1 MNETPKKRERKRDRD
16 ANEGHENDVMIGP
29 LEKNGEKMM
38 KTVEEGGMAAILSK
52 TEVMYV
58 FVYRNLYQC
67 FIHPLDAPNGRHKT
81 FEINEKHRAMLKNL
95 DSTADQ
101 IFEIRFRPEMDFMG
115 VMVAAE
121 RGIVNFLN
129 SIGQLPAEDFDFMAP
144 LEEMESEANNSGGN
158 Q

>member
-1 MNETPKKRERKRDRD
+1 MNETPKKRDRNAEKD
-16 ANEGHENDVMIGP
+16 HENDVRIGP
-29 LEKNGEKMM
+29 LEKDGEKMM
-38 KTVEEGGMAAILSK
+38 KCIEDGSMVAILSK

-58 FVYRNLYQC
+58 FIYRNQYQC
-67 FIHPLDAPNGRHKT
+67 FIHPIEAEEGRHKT

-101 IFEIRFRPEMDFMG
+101 LFEINYGPKMDFVG

-129 SIGQLPAEDFDFMAP
+129 SIGQSPAEDVDFMAP
-144 LEEMESEANNSGGN
+144 LEEMAADANNTGGN
-158 Q
+158 